1 MSATPRIAAAILA
14 AGTGEPQ
21 RLREL
26 AMRVCAS
33 PCERVA
39 VVLGAGAG
47 AMTPVLHGLPLRIET
62 NVLWSEGI
70 ASSIRSAV
78 AWALRS
84 GCDGLLLL
92 ACDHH
97 RVTATHLERLIA
109 TYRSKGDVVAS
120 RCVHHGL
127 GAPAVFHG
135 THFGRLGALTG
146 DHGPQVIVGTT
157 PRVVAVDWP
166 ESELDVAA

>member
-1 MSATPRIAAAILA
+1 MLAAPRIAAAVLA
-14 AGTGEPQ
+14 AGTGDPH

-62 NVLWSEGI
+62 NLLWSEGV

-84 GCDGLLLL
+84 GCDGLMLL

-97 RVTATHLERLIA
+97 HVTSTHLERLIA
-109 TYRSKGDVVAS
+109 AYRSKRDVVAS
-120 RCVHHGL
+120 RCAHGL

-135 THFGRLGALTG
+135 THYGRLGALTG

-157 PRVVAVDWP
+157 PGVVAVDWHDG
-166 ESELDVAA
+166 ELDLAA